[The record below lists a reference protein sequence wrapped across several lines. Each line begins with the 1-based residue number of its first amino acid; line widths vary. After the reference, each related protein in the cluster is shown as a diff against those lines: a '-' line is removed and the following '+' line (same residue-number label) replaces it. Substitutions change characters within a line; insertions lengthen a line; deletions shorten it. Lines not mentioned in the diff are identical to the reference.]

1 MNQEYSIR
9 NNGDVRTFILFVSYS
24 MTRPLWYHVMLAAGL
39 EPYEMQSRLLG
50 CPERKGCS
58 APVIATLNGFT
69 VKCFDTKFDKIGT
82 FVKIYVTK

>member
-1 MNQEYSIR
+1 MQYSVENRRYKAIWQCI
-9 NNGDVRTFILFVSYS
+9 RTFILFVSYS

-50 CPERKGCS
+50 SPERKGFS

-69 VKCFDTKFDKIGT
+69 VKCFETKFNKILL
-82 FVKIYVTK
+82 